1 MLALCVPAWTVVL
14 IVYGAVTW
22 SYPRDRRVAELKEA
36 RRCAEDAP
44 LTPWLLRGYSRPVRA
59 PRGHYHPPPL
69 LAPYGRYAGGGL
81 LAAQHGATSE
91 APHGAGT
98 TPLDSGG
105 GAGGWESI
113 PYGNPLGVRDGAGPA
128 GMHVQQY
135 GYE

>member
-1 MLALCVPAWTVVL
+1 M
-14 IVYGAVTW
+14 
-22 SYPRDRRVAELKEA
+22 RRT
-36 RRCAEDAP
+36 RRLP
-44 LTPWLLRGYSRPVRA
+44 RGYSVATPA
-59 PRGHYHPPPL
+59 PYVPHVATTTPPPL